1 MKKIQCS
8 IRAEIT
14 KSVVAAFPLYLRFG
28 DGEDGCDDW
37 YTEYWKIE
45 SINKIT
51 LIKESSNE
59 IAIITHNDN
68 EVDFFYELITEEMFK
83 AENGWEHIPEKI
95 YDAAFNRLVDKIS
108 NS

>member
-1 MKKIQCS
+1 MKKAQCA
-8 IRAEIT
+8 IRSEIT
-14 KSVVAAFPLYLRFG
+14 KTVVVEFPLYLQYA
-28 DGEDGCDDW
+28 DGEAGYTDW
-37 YTEYWKIE
+37 YSEYWKIE

-59 IAIITHNDN
+59 IAIITHND
-68 EVDFFYELITEEMFK
+68 EDVDFFYELITEEMFK